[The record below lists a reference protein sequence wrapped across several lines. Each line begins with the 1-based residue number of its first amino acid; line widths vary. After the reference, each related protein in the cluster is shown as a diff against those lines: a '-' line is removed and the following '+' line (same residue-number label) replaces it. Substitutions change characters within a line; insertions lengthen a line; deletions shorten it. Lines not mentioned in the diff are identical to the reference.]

1 MESPRARRLRVGL
14 TGGIASGKSTVSR
27 LFAELGVPIV
37 DADEISRRVVEPGTP
52 GLAAVVD
59 RFGREVLDDAGH
71 LDRAALRARVF
82 ADPGA
87 RRDLESILHPLIR
100 AMMDAD
106 ARKAAGPYV
115 ILAIPLLVEGDGRNR
130 VDRVLVVD
138 AEEDT
143 QLGRVVARDRVP
155 ESQARAILA
164 AQASRARRLAAADD
178 VIRNE
183 GSVADLRQAV
193 ESLHQ
198 RYLRLA
204 HERDGLPS
212 GGAGSQ

>member
-1 MESPRARRLRVGL
+1 MSRLRVGL

-52 GLAAVVD
+52 GLAAVVG
-59 RFGREVLDDAGH
+59 RFGHEVLDSAGR
-71 LDRAALRARVF
+71 LDRAALRARIF
-82 ADPGA
+82 ADASA
-87 RRDLESILHPLIR
+87 RRDLESILHPQIR
-100 AMMDAD
+100 ETMDAD
-106 ARKAAGPYV
+106 VQAAVGPYV
-115 ILAIPLLVEGDGRNR
+115 MLAIPLLVEGNGRNR

-143 QLGRVVARDRVP
+143 QLGRVVARDGVP

-183 GSVADLRQAV
+183 GSVADLRRAV